1 MRKLN
6 EDRFDDNIW
15 QKNDKGL
22 FLPNII
28 INEQIDNSK
37 KKKKTIKNY
46 IEWAFKNL
54 SIVLLAPSFLG
65 AVWQILELSSMNIAY
80 IRFFSISQIPVDGT
94 LILFLLIFL
103 IGLSKMTVSFI
114 RFVLDSKLEM
124 LKDENLLQKIRPNL
138 KRRIIIQVI
147 IIFILLMPII
157 VYFIPSIFI
166 NMFPT
171 SPIVAICLI
180 YFSITGIIFYLA
192 EFILLVSIKIVDNQ
206 PNGNSINEYIRD
218 FIQTHRN
225 PIYWSVLLS
234 IGIIIFTLILLLK
247 LFSQNFILPS
257 DLYNTKN
264 LETIIYNEF
273 KTKDY
278 SVEYFNDKYIFVKLC
293 TIEKCSRILDR
304 EIVIYPTEKVLFKT
318 TYGKVWTGY
327 FTTSEP
333 VNN

>member
-1 MRKLN
+1 M
-6 EDRFDDNIW
+6 
-15 QKNDKGL
+15 
-22 FLPNII
+22 
-28 INEQIDNSK
+28 
-37 KKKKTIKNY
+37 
-46 IEWAFKNL
+46 ANL
-54 SIVLLAPSFLG
+54 RAEV
-65 AVWQILELSSMNIAY
+65 
-80 IRFFSISQIPVDGT
+80 
-94 LILFLLIFL
+94 
-103 IGLSKMTVSFI
+103 
-114 RFVLDSKLEM
+114 
-124 LKDENLLQKIRPNL
+124 LKDENLLEKIRPNL

-147 IIFILLMPII
+147 IIFILLIPII

-192 EFILLVSIKIVDNQ
+192 EFILLVCIKIVDNQ
-206 PNGNSINEYIRD
+206 PNENSINDYIRD
-218 FIQTHRN
+218 FIQTYRN

-234 IGIIIFTLILLLK
+234 IGIIIFTLIVLLK

-273 KTKDY
+273 KTEDY

-293 TIEKCSRILDR
+293 TIEKCSHTLDK